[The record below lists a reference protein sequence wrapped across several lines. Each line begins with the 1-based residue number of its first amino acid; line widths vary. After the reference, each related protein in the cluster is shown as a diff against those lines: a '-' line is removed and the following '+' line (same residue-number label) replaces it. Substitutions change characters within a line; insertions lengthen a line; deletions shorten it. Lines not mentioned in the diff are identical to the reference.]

1 MAPIDARIEPRD
13 GRRHIEEQIAA
24 RALRRHGDS
33 REGGQ
38 VRVMLV
44 GPLRGETM
52 ECGAFLFQLGEQRL
66 ALHDC
71 KDRRRREQQHTADGD
86 QPGRAFE
93 EGLFR
98 VMATSRRTILSYRS
112 E

>member
-1 MAPIDARIEPRD
+1 
-13 GRRHIEEQIAA
+13 
-24 RALRRHGDS
+24 
-33 REGGQ
+33 
-38 VRVMLV
+38 MLV

-71 KDRRRREQQHTADGD
+71 KDRRRREQQHAADGD

-93 EGLFR
+93 EAIPGHGHIETNDLVVSQR
-98 VMATSRRTILSYRS
+98 IDEKRRGAHSSMVRADRS
-112 E
+112 